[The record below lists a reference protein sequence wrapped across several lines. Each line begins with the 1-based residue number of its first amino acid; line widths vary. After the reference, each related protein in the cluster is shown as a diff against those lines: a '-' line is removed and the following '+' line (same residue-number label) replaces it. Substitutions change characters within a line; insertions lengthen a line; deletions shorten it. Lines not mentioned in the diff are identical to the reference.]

1 MSVFLTLDSEEWG
14 ATKDAVLRSIKA
26 GSVAVLASENGY
38 IYVADAFNSVAVE
51 RIHAIRKTETGT
63 ACQILVGSLS
73 TALGV
78 ARNLESDVK
87 IVAEKFWPGQLTLL
101 LAPQRGLS
109 WDLGDEGAL
118 DEFALRIPTNKFLL
132 EVLSESGP
140 LAAASASV
148 AGRPPTLD
156 INYVPALPS
165 DVGIYVD
172 EGPIAQA
179 GTSTIVRNGISGLEM
194 VREGDISFAQ
204 LEGVVSGIS
213 HGTL

>member
-1 MSVFLTLDSEEWG
+1 M
-14 ATKDAVLRSIKA
+14 
-26 GSVAVLASENGY
+26 
-38 IYVADAFNSVAVE
+38 
-51 RIHAIRKTETGT
+51 
-63 ACQILVGSLS
+63 
-73 TALGV
+73 
-78 ARNLESDVK
+78 
-87 IVAEKFWPGQLTLL
+87 
-101 LAPQRGLS
+101 
-109 WDLGDEGAL
+109 
-118 DEFALRIPTNKFLL
+118 
-132 EVLSESGP
+132 
-140 LAAASASV
+140 